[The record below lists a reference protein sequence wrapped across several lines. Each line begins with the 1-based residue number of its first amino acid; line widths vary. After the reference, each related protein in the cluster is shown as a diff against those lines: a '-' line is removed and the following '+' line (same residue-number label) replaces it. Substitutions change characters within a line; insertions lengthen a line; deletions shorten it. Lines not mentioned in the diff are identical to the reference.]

1 MSLAGGFDWNGNA
14 GNADSDSD
22 SDSDSDEPAPTAKAA
37 GKKKAVDLAATAV
50 GEGRPE
56 SASDF
61 ERALLASPN
70 SSFLWIQYMS
80 FLLQL
85 HEIDKA
91 RAIGKQALE
100 RINFREEEE
109 KLNVWMA
116 LVNLE
121 LGFGT
126 PESTEKVFKEAVAHN
141 DSRAVFSRYADAL
154 AAAGKVDVEEEIYKK
169 MLKKFSA
176 FPETWARF
184 ADFYL
189 RKGDAEAARALLP
202 RALQSLEKSK
212 RKCLYP
218 SQLTLDVEVM
228 QKMAVLE
235 FKHGDAERGKTLF
248 EGIISRYPR
257 RLDVWNVYVDQVAKV
272 GDIGAIRALIER
284 ALGQPLT
291 PKRAK

>member
-1 MSLAGGFDWNGNA
+1 MFSSLHQIDTAPAGSSKAQKKVSTAGGSTALSLAGGFDWSAQAA
-14 GNADSDSD
+14 GADGSDSD
-22 SDSDSDEPAPTAKAA
+22 SDSDSEEAAPTTKAA

-50 GEGRPE
+50 GESRPE
-56 SASDF
+56 SASEF

-85 HEIDKA
+85 HEVDKA
-91 RAIGKQALE
+91 RSVGRQALE

-126 PESTEKVFKEAVAHN
+126 AESTDKVFKEAVAHN
-141 DSRAVFSRYADAL
+141 DSRSVFTRYADAL
-154 AAAGKVDVEEEIYKK
+154 AAAGKDDIEEETYKK
-169 MLKKFSA
+169 MLKKFSM

-189 RKGDAEAARALLP
+189 KKGDVEAARALLP
-202 RALQSLEKSK
+202 RALQSLDKAK
-212 RKCLYP
+212 R
-218 SQLTLDVEVM
+218 E
-228 QKMAVLE
+228 
-235 FKHGDAERGKTLF
+235 
-248 EGIISRYPR
+248 
-257 RLDVWNVYVDQVAKV
+257 
-272 GDIGAIRALIER
+272 
-284 ALGQPLT
+284 
-291 PKRAK
+291 